1 MREQTQNNVQYI
13 IGANVLARLASQL
26 GWTDT
31 QLEAAR
37 AELVRRF
44 KPTLVE
50 IG

>member
-1 MREQTQNNVQYI
+1 MREQTRNNVQYI
-13 IGANVLARLASQL
+13 IGANVLISLAAQL

-31 QLEAAR
+31 QMEAAR
-37 AELVRRF
+37 AELIRRF